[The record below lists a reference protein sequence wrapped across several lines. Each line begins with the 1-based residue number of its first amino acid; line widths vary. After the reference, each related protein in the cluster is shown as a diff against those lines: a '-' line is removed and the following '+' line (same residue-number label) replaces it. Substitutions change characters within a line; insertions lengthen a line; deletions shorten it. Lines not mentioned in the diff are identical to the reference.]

1 MRILRNYLLKE
12 YFSPLLMALGVLIFV
27 MLLGNLIKITNLIIN
42 KGVDPVSVMKL
53 FGFLVPYLLSYT
65 LPVAALSAVL
75 LSLGRL
81 SGDNEIIAIRA
92 SGISLLHLTIP
103 LLTVGL
109 VFSLALVVMND
120 RLIPYAHFES
130 RKTLTEIGVK
140 NPTAVLE
147 PGVFIDSFERYVIFI
162 YRIDVKENKLY
173 NIRIYEPQEGNKPTR
188 TIIAKRGEFI
198 PDMEKKVV
206 KFKLIDGTSDE
217 PDPKNPANFYKL
229 NFKTYFMTLNL
240 TQGGQKK
247 VIDKKPKDMT
257 LKELK
262 AQIKKYK
269 SMQVDTTPLITE
281 FHGKISLAFSC
292 FAFVLLGIP
301 LAIITRRKEKAVN
314 FALAFFIVGVYYL
327 LLLGGEALSLQK
339 ILPPALAM
347 WAPNI
352 ILGSLGIFLNYRL
365 CKH

>member
-1 MRILRNYLLKE
+1 
-12 YFSPLLMALGVLIFV
+12 
-27 MLLGNLIKITNLIIN
+27 
-42 KGVDPVSVMKL
+42 
-53 FGFLVPYLLSYT
+53 
-65 LPVAALSAVL
+65 
-75 LSLGRL
+75 
-81 SGDNEIIAIRA
+81 
-92 SGISLLHLTIP
+92 
-103 LLTVGL
+103 
-109 VFSLALVVMND
+109 
-120 RLIPYAHFES
+120 
-130 RKTLTEIGVK
+130 
-140 NPTAVLE
+140 
-147 PGVFIDSFERYVIFI
+147 
-162 YRIDVKENKLY
+162 
-173 NIRIYEPQEGNKPTR
+173 
-188 TIIAKRGEFI
+188 
-198 PDMEKKVV
+198 
-206 KFKLIDGTSDE
+206 
-217 PDPKNPANFYKL
+217 
-229 NFKTYFMTLNL
+229 MTLNL

-262 AQIKKYK
+262 AQVKKYK
-269 SMQVDTTPLITE
+269 TMQIDTTPLITE

-314 FALAFFIVGVYYL
+314 FALAFFIVGLYYL